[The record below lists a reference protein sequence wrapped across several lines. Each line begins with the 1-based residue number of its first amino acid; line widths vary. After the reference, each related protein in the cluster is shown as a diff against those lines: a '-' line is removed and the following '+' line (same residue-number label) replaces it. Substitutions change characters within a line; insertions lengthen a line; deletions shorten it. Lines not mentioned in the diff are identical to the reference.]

1 MCIATAIDP
10 RFRGLKTFSSEETL
24 LVQNLVSQSALELSS
39 NREVTPTGDS
49 QRSKPCSSS
58 NRSLEISTTS
68 SETFSL
74 EERVHNENE
83 KYFRERYQ
91 LTEKLNHY
99 SGGTAT
105 SNVFHTYQK

>member
-10 RFRGLKTFSSEETL
+10 RFQGLKTFSSEETL
-24 LVQNLVSQSALELSS
+24 LVQNLVSQSALELFS

-58 NRSLEISTTS
+58 NRLLEISTTS

-83 KYFRERYQ
+83 KYFRKIPIDR
-91 LTEKLNHY
+91 KLNHY
-99 SGGTAT
+99 SGGTVT